1 MRTMKNVLILL
12 LFVAPVIVLAQ
23 RKPKIKGSRIVSQ
36 VNEELPPFNAIVL
49 NDELDIVLK
58 KSFGPGYGIIADDN
72 LIDIL
77 KFEVEDSTLVI
88 SSYYDVTAKKQF
100 DITIKYVELRAI
112 SVKKGSIL
120 AMDRIE
126 SDELFVDGFG
136 QSQLNI
142 EATAEVLDINLEDM
156 TRGEFNV
163 DADSLNISL
172 SKKAQANIY
181 AVNGVS
187 LLDME
192 GQSSLT
198 FEGSS
203 QRIKAR
209 LTGYSKYKAENME
222 SIASKIEVDKESDA
236 RINVSQEL
244 ELSARDRARVLLYG
258 NPGIII
264 NEFTDSVQLIK
275 KEE

>member
-1 MRTMKNVLILL
+1 M
-12 LFVAPVIVLAQ
+12 AQ

-49 NDELDIVLK
+49 NDDLDVVLK
-58 KSFGPGYGIIADDN
+58 RSFGPGYGIIADDN

-77 KFEVEDSTLVI
+77 KFEVADSTLVI

-100 DITIKYVELRAI
+100 DITVKYAELRAI

-120 AMDRIE
+120 TMDRIE

-136 QSQLNI
+136 QSRLNI
-142 EATAEVLDINLEDM
+142 DATAEVLDINLEDM
-156 TRGEFNV
+156 ARGEFNV

-172 SKKAQANIY
+172 SKKVQANIY
-181 AVNGVS
+181 AVNGTS

-198 FEGSS
+198 FEGTS
-203 QRIKAR
+203 QRIQAR

-222 SIASKIEVDKESDA
+222 SVVSKIEVDKESDA
-236 RINVSQEL
+236 RIKVSQEL

-258 NPGIII
+258 NPGIVI